1 MPSTYSTSL
10 GLELIGNGEQAG
22 TWGTTTNTNLGTL
35 LEQAIAGVQ
44 SITLPGGDYTLT
56 DFNGL
61 PDEARNAVLVFG
73 GLLGAPCNVI
83 APAVEKVYIVRNFSN
98 ATVTV
103 KTSGGNGVAIAN
115 AASEVIFCDGTNIF
129 SATQFNFIDGNLTV
143 TGTATANNLV
153 ATNNITL
160 GKDLF
165 GNAST
170 GQIYVPVGTEAQRTA
185 SPINGVIRYNT
196 DLQAYEGYANSN
208 WVTFNVSR
216 QGVYSIGY
224 FFVAGGGGGGVGGIG
239 AAVMLSAGGGGAGGF
254 LSSAVSGLA
263 NITPGVTYTV
273 VVGAGGAGGGTN
285 GSNTAALGLV
295 AIGGG
300 GGGTLNSQ
308 VGKSGGSGGG
318 GGSQAGGTGGSGFPG
333 QGNDGASNSGS
344 SGGGGGG
351 ASGAGGAAFAG
362 GPGTST
368 SITGTSVSYAGGGG
382 GAGYDGSSG
391 GAGGSGGG
399 GAGGTSVGSRN
410 GVSGTIY
417 TGGGGGGGSTIQ
429 GDNGAGA
436 GSGGSGGSG
445 VAILSIPTTR
455 YSGNTTGSPLVST
468 FGNATILTFLASG
481 SYTA

>member
-22 TWGTTTNTNLGTL
+22 TWGTTTNNNLGTL
-35 LEQAIAGVQ
+35 LEAAIAGVE
-44 SITLPGGDYTLT
+44 SITLTGNYTLT
-56 DFNGL
+56 DYNGL
-61 PDEARNAVLVFG
+61 PDQARSAVLVFG
-73 GLLGAPCNVI
+73 GLLAAPCNVI

-115 AASEVIFCDGTNIF
+115 AASEVIFCDGTNF
-129 SATQFNFIDGNLTV
+129 YSATQFNYIDGNLTV

-160 GKDLF
+160 GKNLF

-216 QGVYSIGY
+216 QGLYSIGY

-333 QGNDGASNSGS
+333 QGNDGASNTGS

-382 GAGYDGSSG
+382 GAGYDGQSG

-429 GDNGAGA
+429 GTNGEGA

-481 SYTA
+481 TYTA